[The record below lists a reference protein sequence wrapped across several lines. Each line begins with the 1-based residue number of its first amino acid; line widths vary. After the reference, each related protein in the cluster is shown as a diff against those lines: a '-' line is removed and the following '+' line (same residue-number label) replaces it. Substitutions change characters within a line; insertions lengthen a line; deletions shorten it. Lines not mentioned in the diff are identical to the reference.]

1 MKLLGWGGLLLLARY
16 CSWEVMEIFL
26 LPVLQ
31 VKLTANCGRL
41 LNDERGNGKHEI
53 KMYECSRS
61 DK

>member
-1 MKLLGWGGLLLLARY
+1 
-16 CSWEVMEIFL
+16 MEIFL